1 LSGGSSISWIGG
13 RSARVGVVCALVAA
27 ACVTRT
33 TTPTRATPATRGTPN
48 RVEALVRQ
56 AITADA
62 AGDRAAD
69 TLYTR
74 DAVVVANARAR
85 LAAPRFAGVGVG
97 GRVAVAAASVMLEG
111 HFAWA
116 TIDYQWINDAH
127 NQAEVGRATFVC
139 EERPEGWR
147 IIHAHSSQL
156 LPWDR

>member
-1 LSGGSSISWIGG
+1 
-13 RSARVGVVCALVAA
+13 VCALGAG

-33 TTPTRATPATRGTPN
+33 TTPKQATPAARGSPN

-69 TLYTR
+69 TLYTP

-85 LAAPRFAGVGVG
+85 LRTPRFAGIGAG
-97 GRVAVAAASVMLEG
+97 GHVAVAAASVMMQG

-116 TIDYQWINDAH
+116 TIDYRWVNSTQ
-127 NQAEVGRATFVC
+127 NQAEVGRATFIC
-139 EERPEGWR
+139 EEKREGWR